1 MFASAAS
8 GAGIGSE
15 SFLPPKSILAQR
27 LTRSQSWPTSGR
39 DRRVCRD
46 INKYICVCACA
57 CVRMCVAR
65 MKYGL
70 CSARWCRARPC
81 LISHYSRNAKTSAIQ
96 SKMSTFWQNENPSC
110 RAGLHDTVA
119 CQLCPQPGMVAL
131 QVVSTPFHIRGANA
145 ARLRPADDY
154 PLEKTWDD
162 FHHSA
167 VTVSVCV
174 CVCRPP
180 GRHIWGRSV
189 LQSNVSHQRHMSL
202 SARVAVF
209 MKPIHVPSQ
218 ARP

>member
-1 MFASAAS
+1 MRDARVRVRAHVC
-8 GAGIGSE
+8 GAYE
-15 SFLPPKSILAQR
+15 
-27 LTRSQSWPTSGR
+27 
-39 DRRVCRD
+39 
-46 INKYICVCACA
+46 
-57 CVRMCVAR
+57 
-65 MKYGL
+65 YGL
-70 CSARWCRARPC
+70 CSARRCRARPC
-81 LISHYSRNAKTSAIQ
+81 LISHYSKNAKTSAIQ

-167 VTVSVCV
+167 VNVSVCV
-174 CVCRPP
+174 QAP

-189 LQSNVSHQRHMSL
+189 LAEQC
-202 SARVAVF
+202 VASTTHVLLGSSSSF
-209 MKPIHVPSQ
+209 FESIHVPSQ